1 MYYCMNK
8 SELHR
13 FIDYKAT
20 GKVIDDETLRISV
33 DNAEW
38 WLGELGGLTY
48 LLSQL
53 LEKFVKQGPY
63 HPEQIVATLYELE
76 QTMNFALHECD
87 ADFVRFMLRNLRD
100 RKIPLE
106 DELVELQTHL
116 GRYEYG
122 GSLRFGH

>member
-1 MYYCMNK
+1 MAAWGTGRSDILVVATIGK
-8 SELHR
+8 IR
-13 FIDYKAT
+13 KA
-20 GKVIDDETLRISV
+20 
-33 DNAEW
+33 
-38 WLGELGGLTY
+38 
-48 LLSQL
+48 
-53 LEKFVKQGPY
+53 GPY